1 MSLFSEVQKTQQQ
14 LNENLIREIKNQ
26 INEHNSLL
34 NNINSSVSEFV
45 ERIYKAINLKLEQVK
60 LASYNT
66 LRIDDCPDCT
76 KKLDDFQPTFIK
88 YVGSKL
94 IMAWGYKLQ
103 GNKNQ
108 LVWEDSESI
117 YFFSAEDLRLVASV
131 SAKSK
136 SVKVFSAVGSANDIY
151 VACERKVLVF
161 GKSDLKLKKQIV
173 FEHQPVYMDED
184 GKKAIVGCREGT
196 VNYILFDTLEKARE
210 KQ

>member
-1 MSLFSEVQKTQQQ
+1 
-14 LNENLIREIKNQ
+14 
-26 INEHNSLL
+26 
-34 NNINSSVSEFV
+34 
-45 ERIYKAINLKLEQVK
+45 
-60 LASYNT
+60 
-66 LRIDDCPDCT
+66 
-76 KKLDDFQPTFIK
+76 
-88 YVGSKL
+88 
-94 IMAWGYKLQ
+94 MAWGYKLQ

-161 GKSDLKLKKQIV
+161 GKTDLKLKKQIV

-196 VNYILFDTLEKARE
+196 VNYILFDTLEKAKE
-210 KQ
+210 KQQFKLDISKCMFSRDTKKFALVDTQRDLVTQFDRDHWLQFSFTDGHFEIKNPETGSVIPVQLDNLDRFSYGA

>member
-1 MSLFSEVQKTQQQ
+1 MCNQFLNKDSAITQKVIDETKGTNAPANSRKRDIMGLFSEVQKTQQQ

-94 IMAWGYKLQ
+94 IMAWGYKL
-103 GNKNQ
+103 
-108 LVWEDSESI
+108 
-117 YFFSAEDLRLVASV
+117 
-131 SAKSK
+131 
-136 SVKVFSAVGSANDIY
+136 
-151 VACERKVLVF
+151 
-161 GKSDLKLKKQIV
+161 
-173 FEHQPVYMDED
+173 
-184 GKKAIVGCREGT
+184 
-196 VNYILFDTLEKARE
+196 
-210 KQ
+210 